1 MLQYGV
7 VCCSYKGRRVV
18 MLWWR
23 CLECFICL
31 LQCAAVCCS
40 VLQCAAVC
48 CSVLQRVAVCCGYLE
63 VSQEA
68 RGDVVVEM

>member
-1 MLQYGV
+1 M
-7 VCCSYKGRRVV
+7 CCSVLQLQGETRSNVV
-18 MLWWR
+18 VEMFGVFYLS
-23 CLECFICL
+23 
-31 LQCAAVCCS
+31 AAVCCS
-40 VLQCAAVC
+40 VPQCAAVC